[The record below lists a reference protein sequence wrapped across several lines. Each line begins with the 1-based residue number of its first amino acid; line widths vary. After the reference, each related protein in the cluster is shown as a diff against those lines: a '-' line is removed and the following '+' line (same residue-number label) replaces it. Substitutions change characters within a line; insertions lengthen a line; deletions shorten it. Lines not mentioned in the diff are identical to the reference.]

1 MTIPLAP
8 PDKKFYPVLKK
19 YSDGDISAS
28 NAAYEIYE
36 MKIPG
41 YEDPSASEVILWAKM
56 AGYGIPT
63 PSEEEAKAQAAEILK
78 NRSEKQ

>member
-1 MTIPLAP
+1 MTVPIAP
-8 PDKKFYPVLKK
+8 PDKKFYPILKK
-19 YSDGDISAS
+19 YSEGDISAS

-41 YEDPSASEVILWAKM
+41 FEDPSASEVIIWAKM

-63 PSEEEAKAQAAEILK
+63 PSEEDAKAEAAEFLK
-78 NRSEKQ
+78 KHSDKQ

>member
-1 MTIPLAP
+1 MTTPLAP

-19 YSDGDISAS
+19 YSEGNISAS
-28 NAAYEIYE
+28 SAADEIYE

-56 AGYGIPT
+56 AGFGIPS
-63 PSEEEAKAQAAEILK
+63 PSEEEAKAEAAALLK
-78 NRSEKQ
+78 KRTEK